1 MKVGLSSI
9 TFRHLPLR
17 KFLDISRELDFDHI
31 DIAGIPGWAPHL
43 NFPSIADADIT
54 GLLED
59 LKRLNLK
66 VSSFNVGGDI
76 ASPIH
81 SEKSVEFIKSA
92 IRVAN
97 RIGVPI
103 ITVGAGSKS
112 GVKNLSINNVRKLI
126 KFSEEYGVTFTLEL
140 PHLRTLAE
148 KWKEALTYLNE
159 IPELFITLDTSHL
172 YTSGG
177 TIIDIEPFID
187 RIKHIH
193 LRDAKG
199 SDVSYVPGEGEFDFK
214 SLFKLIK
221 SKYSGV
227 YVLELEFHEIT
238 PNAIV
243 DKVKSSKTY
252 IIEAFQL

>member
-1 MKVGLSSI
+1 VKIGLSSI
-9 TFRHLPLR
+9 TFRHLPLGR
-17 KFLDISRELDFDHI
+17 FLEISKELDFENI

-43 NFPSIADADIT
+43 NFPSIADADIK

-59 LKRLNLK
+59 LERLNLK

-76 ASPIH
+76 ASPVY
-81 SEKSVEFIKSA
+81 SEKSVEFIQSA

-97 RIGVPI
+97 RINVPI
-103 ITVGAGSKS
+103 ITVGAGFKG

-126 KFSEEYGVTFTLEL
+126 KFSEDYGVTFTLEL
-140 PHLRTLAE
+140 PHLGTLAE

-159 IPELFITLDTSHL
+159 IPELPITLDTSHL
-172 YTSGG
+172 YISGG
-177 TIIDIEPFID
+177 TIMDIEPFID

-199 SDVSYVPGEGEFDFK
+199 SDISYVPGEGEFDFK
-214 SLFKLIK
+214 RFFKLVK

-227 YVLELEFHEIT
+227 YVLELEVHET
-238 PNAIV
+238 SPDAIAN
-243 DKVKSSKTY
+243 KVKSSKTY
-252 IIEAFQL
+252 IIKVFQL